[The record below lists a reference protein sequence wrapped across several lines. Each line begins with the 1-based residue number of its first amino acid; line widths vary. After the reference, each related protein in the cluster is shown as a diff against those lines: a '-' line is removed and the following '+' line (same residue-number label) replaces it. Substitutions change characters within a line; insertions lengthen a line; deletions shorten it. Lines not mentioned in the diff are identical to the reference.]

1 MSFRRNLNNEK
12 SFTNIINLTKES
24 FSSNFVITIQGIN
37 NRFIP
42 RGATITYTLVE
53 DNSLNRLFK
62 ITGNEISLIP
72 DDDGKNLQT
81 LYNYFYGPDL
91 PHKVGYLKI
100 KANITTNS
108 NLYNTEEYQSSY
120 RKYAEISYGY
130 YEFICAITIND
141 IYKNNTS
148 TKEDIPALTTDLW
161 KHGSAG
167 IYDIKDPI
175 KPTFWYGE

>member
-1 MSFRRNLNNEK
+1 MSAWLNFK
-12 SFTNIINLTKES
+12 II
-24 FSSNFVITIQGIN
+24 IQGIN

-42 RGATITYTLVE
+42 SNATITYTLVE
-53 DNSLNRLFK
+53 DNSLNKLFQ

-72 DDDGKNLQT
+72 DDGKNLQT
-81 LYNYFYGPDL
+81 LYNYFYGPYL

-120 RKYAEISYGY
+120 SKYAEISYGY
-130 YEFICAITIND
+130 YEFIIAITTKD
-141 IYKNNTS
+141 IYKNNKLLNKNIHS
-148 TKEDIPALTTDLW
+148 LTTDLW
-161 KHGSAG
+161 KHGTAG